1 MKPRTIGLF
10 LLARQNEYQR
20 LQEASAM
27 AMAHHLKT
35 PLDVHFSESNEYV
48 QTKQIYDFIHAH
60 PAGSVLVVESVVDEA
75 LEPVARHAALAGM
88 GWYLLHR
95 IVGYM
100 DRLRREFPTLPIGT
114 VTSDQKE
121 IGRLQGKHFVALLAG
136 KGKVLYVQGP
146 AGSSIAAD
154 RLAGMREVVEG
165 TGITHDVVRGDWSEE
180 SGEAVV
186 AKWLEDGRTRAG
198 LQLLGCQNDAMAVGG
213 MRALARAG
221 VSYGLR
227 ELNAVIVTGVDG
239 NPEYGIPLVD
249 RKRLAAT
256 VIMPPAAGQAVQL
269 IHEAWTTPGF
279 SPPPIV
285 RLPVRSYPDL
295 PLVALRAPSSG
306 SISAATRRGIT

>member
-1 MKPRTIGLF
+1 MKDRTIGLF

-20 LQEASAM
+20 LQEAAAS

-35 PLDVHFSESNEYV
+35 PLDVHFSESDAFV
-48 QTKQIYDFIHAH
+48 QTEQIYAFIHAH
-60 PAGSVLVVESVVDEA
+60 PPGSVLVVESVVDES

-95 IVGYM
+95 VVTYM
-100 DRLRREFPTLPIGT
+100 DHLRREFPALPIGT

-121 IGRLQGKHFVALLAG
+121 IGRIQGKHFEALLSG
-136 KGKVLYVQGP
+136 KGTVLYVQGP

-154 RLAGMREVVEG
+154 RLAGMREVIDA
-165 TGITHDVVRGDWSEE
+165 TPITYHLVRGDWSEE
-180 SGEAVV
+180 SGETAVS
-186 AKWLEDGRTRAG
+186 KWLEESGTRTQF
-198 LQLLGCQNDAMAVGG
+198 QLLGCQNDAMAVGA
-213 MRALARAG
+213 MRALAR
-221 VSYGLR
+221 GLVASGR
-227 ELNAVIVTGVDG
+227 RDLGTVLVTGVDG

-269 IHEAWTTPGF
+269 IHEAWTKPGF
-279 SPPPIV
+279 VPPPIV

-295 PLVALRAPSSG
+295 SIVALRAQH
-306 SISAATRRGIT
+306 

>member
-1 MKPRTIGLF
+1 MKSRTIGLF

-75 LEPVARHAALAGM
+75 LEPVARHAARAGM

-100 DRLRREFPTLPIGT
+100 DQLRREFPMLPIGA

-165 TGITHDVVRGDWSEE
+165 TPIAYHLVRGDWSEE
-180 SGEAVV
+180 SGEAAVS
-186 AKWLEDGRTRAG
+186 KWLEANRGRVP
-198 LQLLGCQNDAMAVGG
+198 LHLLGCQNDAMAVGG
-213 MRALARAG
+213 MRALARGAASQG
-221 VSYGLR
+221 VRDLG
-227 ELNAVIVTGVDG
+227 AVFVTGVDG
-239 NPEYGIPLVD
+239 NPDYGIPLVD

-256 VIMPPAAGQAVQL
+256 IIMPPAAGHALQL
-269 IHEAWTTPGF
+269 IHEAWTTPGY

-295 PLVALRAPSSG
+295 PLVALRA
-306 SISAATRRGIT
+306 RG

>member
-1 MKPRTIGLF
+1 MKSRTIGLF

-75 LEPVARHAALAGM
+75 LEPVARHAARAGM

-100 DRLRREFPTLPIGT
+100 DQLRREFPMLPIGA

-165 TGITHDVVRGDWSEE
+165 TGITYEVVRGDWSEE

-186 AKWLEDGRTRAG
+186 AKWLEDGRTRG

-213 MRALARAG
+213 MRALARGA

-269 IHEAWTTPGF
+269 IHEAWTSPGF

-295 PLVALRAPSSG
+295 ALVALRAPSSG
-306 SISAATRRGIT
+306 SISAATRRGEGR

>member
-1 MKPRTIGLF
+1 MKDRTIGLF

-20 LQEASAM
+20 LQEAAAS

-35 PLDVHFSESNEYV
+35 PLDVHFSESDAFV
-48 QTKQIYDFIHAH
+48 QTEQIYAFIHAH
-60 PAGSVLVVESVVDEA
+60 PPGSVLVVESVVDES

-95 IVGYM
+95 IVAYM
-100 DRLRREFPTLPIGT
+100 DLLRREFPALPIGT

-121 IGRLQGKHFVALLAG
+121 IGRIQGKHFEALLSG
-136 KGKVLYVQGP
+136 KGAVLYLQGP

-154 RLAGMREVVEG
+154 RLAGMKEVIDS
-165 TGITHDVVRGDWSEE
+165 TRITYQLIRGDWSEE
-180 SGEAVV
+180 SGEAAVS
-186 AKWLEDGRTRAG
+186 KWLEESGARTHV
-198 LQLLGCQNDAMAVGG
+198 QLLGCQNDAMAVGA
-213 MRALARAG
+213 MRALAR
-221 VSYGLR
+221 GLVASGR
-227 ELNAVIVTGVDG
+227 RDLGTVLVTGVDG
-239 NPEYGIPLVD
+239 NPDYGIPLVD

-269 IHEAWTTPGF
+269 IHEAWTKPGF

-295 PLVALRAPSSG
+295 SIVALRAQH
-306 SISAATRRGIT
+306 

>member
-1 MKPRTIGLF
+1 MKDRTIGLF

-20 LQEASAM
+20 LQEASAI

-35 PLDVHFSESNEYV
+35 PLDVHFSESNAYV
-48 QTKQIYDFIHAH
+48 QTQQIYDFVHAH
-60 PAGSVLVVESVVDEA
+60 PPGSVLIVESVVDDA

-88 GWYLLHR
+88 GWYLVHR
-95 IVGYM
+95 IVAYM
-100 DRLRREFPTLPIGT
+100 DHLRREFPALPIGA

-121 IGRLQGKHFVALLAG
+121 IGRIQARHFEALLSG
-136 KGKVLYVQGP
+136 KGTVLYVQGP

-154 RLAGMREVVEG
+154 RLAGMREAVPSR
-165 TGITHDVVRGDWSEE
+165 ITCHLVRGDWSEQ
-180 SGEAVV
+180 SGEEAVS
-186 AKWLEDGRTRAG
+186 KWLADNTHPPI
-198 LQLLGCQNDAMAVGG
+198 QLVGCQNDAMAAGAL
-213 MRALARAG
+213 RALARGAASHRQRDLDT
-221 VSYGLR
+221 VL
-227 ELNAVIVTGVDG
+227 VTGVDG

-279 SPPPIV
+279 TPPPIV

-295 PLVALRAPSSG
+295 AVVALRAPSPARVG
-306 SISAATRRGIT
+306 ND